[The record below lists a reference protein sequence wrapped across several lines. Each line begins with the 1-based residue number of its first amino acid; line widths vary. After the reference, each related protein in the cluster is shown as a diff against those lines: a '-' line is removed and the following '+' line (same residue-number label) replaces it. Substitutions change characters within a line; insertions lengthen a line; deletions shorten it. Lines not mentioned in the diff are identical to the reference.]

1 MIYNLTNNDSI
12 SNTLNMCKP
21 GDTIQLKPGIYK
33 EKIKIFVENL
43 TILGEDRENTI
54 IENGDY
60 YHKIME
66 DHNECN
72 TFRTYSVFVGA
83 NNVTLKNLT
92 IRNTSV
98 PSDVYGQ
105 AVALHADGNNFK
117 CENCFLDSAQDTLFT
132 APLPPNLLIKYK
144 GFLPDYEITGRHNR
158 QIYDKCIIRGD
169 VDFIF
174 GGATVLFNECEI
186 ISLNRKV
193 TRHEAAG
200 YLSAPSHNPDIP
212 YGYLFYKCTMKSQDN
227 AQNVFLSRPWRDYG
241 CAAFIECELG
251 CHILPEGFS
260 NWSNTLRYETARYFE
275 YSPNIDLSQRAKW
288 AKMMSRDEAYTYYNN
303 FMKYLKEED

>member
-1 MIYNLTNNDSI
+1 MIYNITKNDSI

-21 GDTIQLKPGIYK
+21 GDTIYLKPGIYK
-33 EKIKIFVENL
+33 EKLEIFVEGVTL
-43 TILGEDRENTI
+43 IGESKDNTI

-60 YHKIME
+60 YHKIMP

-72 TFRTYSVFVGA
+72 TFRTYTVFVGA
-83 NNVTLKNLT
+83 NNVTIKNLT
-92 IRNTSV
+92 IKNTSV

-105 AVALHADGNNFK
+105 AVALHADGNNFR
-117 CENCFLDSAQDTLFT
+117 CENVFLDSAQDTLFT

-158 QIYDKCIIRGD
+158 QVFDKCIIRGD

-186 ISLNRKV
+186 ISLARKV
-193 TRHEAAG
+193 TRFETFG
-200 YLSAPSHNPDIP
+200 YLTAPSHNEDIP
-212 YGYLFYKCTMKSQDN
+212 YGYLFYKCNMVCEKG
-227 AQNVFLSRPWRDYG
+227 AKNVFLSRPWRDYG
-241 CAAFIECELG
+241 CAAFIECKLG
-251 CHILPEGFS
+251 SHILAEGFS
-260 NWSNTLRYETARYFE
+260 NWSNTTRYETARYFE
-275 YSPNIDLSQRAKW
+275 YTPDADTSARAKW
-288 AKMMSRDEAYTYYNN
+288 AKMLTKEESYNYYNN